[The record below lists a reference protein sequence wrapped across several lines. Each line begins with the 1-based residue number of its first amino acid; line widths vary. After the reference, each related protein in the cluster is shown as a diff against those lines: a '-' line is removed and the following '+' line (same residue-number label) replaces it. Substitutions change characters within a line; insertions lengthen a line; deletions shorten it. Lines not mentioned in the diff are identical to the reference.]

1 MCKVDILR
9 ELLHQRL
16 SAAVEEI
23 FVVFKGT
30 IAEYEEEL
38 SRTKQ
43 ENERQRQLLDAVFKK
58 PQEQFQGADVS
69 KDLHQAQ
76 QEPALSH
83 IKEEED
89 PEYPHVKEEEEDY
102 ITNLQFTIVPVKS
115 EEDGDKGSREENRK
129 AELPISTS
137 SQYMPT
143 EGDGDH
149 YRGSQA
155 GSLLAVL
162 SDNEDTVSNS
172 PDTDDE
178 HSKGGQFFLARM
190 FERIHSSY
198 ELQPQFQ

>member
-9 ELLHQRL
+9 ELLNQRL

-83 IKEEED
+83 IKEEEE
-89 PEYPHVKEEEEDY
+89 PEYTHVKEEEEDH

-115 EEDGDKGSREENRK
+115 EEDGDKGLREKNRK

-143 EGDGDH
+143 EDDGDH
-149 YRGSQA
+149 CRGSQT

-162 SDNEDTVSNS
+162 SDREDTVSNS

-178 HSKGGQFFLARM
+178 HSKARLHAPLW
-190 FERIHSSY
+190 RSW
-198 ELQPQFQ
+198 